1 MVGGIGKIIQN
12 SRGGGNDNSDLR
24 ERGGGGVLGFN
35 NLWEWE
41 GDHKRRDKLSSEFG
55 VGGGLGIQNWGRGRG
70 GGKDFICFPPPP
82 FHFLEWNNP
91 QELSM
96 KSK

>member
-24 ERGGGGVLGFN
+24 ERGGVLGFN

-41 GDHKRRDKLSSEFG
+41 GDHERRDKLSSEFG
-55 VGGGLGIQNWGRGRG
+55 VGVGLGFKIWGRGVKISSG
-70 GGKDFICFPPPP
+70 PTPPPP
-82 FHFLEWNNP
+82 PPPPPSTF
-91 QELSM
+91 
-96 KSK
+96 